1 MDFKFIISLHEEN
14 SSGKTEKLLFL
25 SSSLYSEHMISFSFL
40 KSHNSN
46 NNLGYVILLF
56 FSQKEETRRSEVGR
70 GGWPK
75 VSTVYY
81 SNRSKVV
88 AS

>member
-14 SSGKTEKLLFL
+14 SRGKTEKLLFYI
-25 SSSLYSEHMISFSFL
+25 SSLYSEHMISFSFL

-56 FSQKEETRRSEVGR
+56 FLKKKRPGGQRLAGGVGQKYQQSIIVIDQR
-70 GGWPK
+70 
-75 VSTVYY
+75 
-81 SNRSKVV
+81 
-88 AS
+88 